1 MVAAMVSL
9 ILVVNAA
16 DAVVTRSS
24 GAVVSAAGQIDDR
37 IKSQI
42 RIVHATGELDKN
54 GAWQDTNSD
63 GDFDIFL
70 WVKNVGVTRI
80 SAVTD
85 SDLFL
90 GQQGNF
96 SRIKHQ
102 GEAGGVKPY
111 WQYSVENGTEWAQ
124 SDTIKVTVH
133 YSTTL
138 ATGIYLVKLVIPN
151 GVFDELT
158 FSM

>member
-1 MVAAMVSL
+1 MVSL
-9 ILVVNAA
+9 ILVVNSA

-24 GAVVSAAGQIDDR
+24 GAVVSAAGQVDDR

-102 GEAGGVKPY
+102 TEAGGVKPY

-138 ATGIYLVKLVIPN
+138 ATGIYQAKLVIPN
-151 GVFDELT
+151 GVLDEID

>member
-1 MVAAMVSL
+1 MVSL
-9 ILVVNAA
+9 ILVVNSA

-24 GAVVSAAGQIDDR
+24 GAVVSAAGQVDDR

-80 SAVTD
+80 SSVTD

-96 SRIKHQ
+96 SRIQHQ
-102 GEAGGVKPY
+102 TEAAGVKPY

-158 FSM
+158 FSI